1 MIDKNN
7 ENNVCI
13 LCEQNDSHVIYSKL
27 RGYQEPN
34 TFDINYCTNCNTSYA
49 FPHCD
54 TEKLYELIYN
64 NGTAVPGY
72 HRYWKYADVVSKISN
87 PLQYL
92 TEKESPYW
100 AVSKA
105 VSEYTDNIK
114 KNPRIIEIGS
124 GLGYFTYALKKAGYN
139 IIGLDISEKAV
150 ENAKQRYGDFYIS
163 GDLYKYSIEN
173 SGLYDLVILTEV
185 IEHIEDISSFISA
198 LSKLIQPK
206 GQIIITTPNKSIYPS
221 TAVWVSDFPPVH
233 YWWLSKESFMY
244 IAEKLNMKVSFVDF
258 TEFYKNNFTIENIDF
273 NKDISKRSAVFNI
286 TGDLLIS
293 RNKSGTVSDF
303 QLFLIQ
309 FKRIKIVHY
318 LYNNFKKYI
327 LLLKHIHHS
336 NVITFGKNGYICAI
350 LQKS

>member
-114 KNPRIIEIGS
+114 KIPAS
-124 GLGYFTYALKKAGYN
+124 
-139 IIGLDISEKAV
+139 
-150 ENAKQRYGDFYIS
+150 
-163 GDLYKYSIEN
+163 
-173 SGLYDLVILTEV
+173 
-185 IEHIEDISSFISA
+185 
-198 LSKLIQPK
+198 
-206 GQIIITTPNKSIYPS
+206 
-221 TAVWVSDFPPVH
+221 
-233 YWWLSKESFMY
+233 
-244 IAEKLNMKVSFVDF
+244 
-258 TEFYKNNFTIENIDF
+258 
-273 NKDISKRSAVFNI
+273 
-286 TGDLLIS
+286 
-293 RNKSGTVSDF
+293 
-303 QLFLIQ
+303 
-309 FKRIKIVHY
+309 
-318 LYNNFKKYI
+318 
-327 LLLKHIHHS
+327 
-336 NVITFGKNGYICAI
+336 
-350 LQKS
+350 